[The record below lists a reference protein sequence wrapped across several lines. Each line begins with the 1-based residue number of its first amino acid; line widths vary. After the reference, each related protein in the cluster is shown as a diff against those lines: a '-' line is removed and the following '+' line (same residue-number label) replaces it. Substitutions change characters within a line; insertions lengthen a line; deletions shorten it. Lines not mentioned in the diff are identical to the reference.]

1 MSIEATPVQL
11 VTGMVAI
18 GEQAAAPFRGNEV
31 DGTLVIYA
39 VKVKRLEAEYVRT
52 LCVNTDGTLFT
63 VIKQ

>member
-1 MSIEATPVQL
+1 
-11 VTGMVAI
+11 MVAI
-18 GEQAAAPFRGNEV
+18 REQAAALFRGNEV

-52 LCVNTDGTLFT
+52 LCVNTDATLFT